1 MIRLRGS
8 QWAAVLAEH
17 GDGGDGAAPAV
28 VKSNEIVFLLALEA
42 DAPDTELSWWG
53 RALDVVVRTMQ
64 PSPALKHVELIVP
77 VSAES
82 VDTEIRT
89 KDDVHFATYL
99 GEKAKW
105 GSKCEG
111 NVVDYYTN
119 HDKSWRAVP
128 VMARDAIARLR
139 TECDKNVGTPY
150 PPAKHL
156 YNYPYSVPPL
166 RSRAYTLPDEPL
178 EAAHCAALTARC
190 LRAGLPELNLPRRS
204 AWCARARARAAAVF
218 ANPRLC
224 CGRYG
229 PSTLFLE
236 LTRGARI
243 RSYGE
248 RLAAMD
254 TKLSTKEME
263 DAEASE
269 ETLLRGSNEEV
280 CGLSETVAQAGI
292 DRLCR
297 RCMTVGVTTTDER
310 QAQKALAR
318 ALLRESQI
326 ARPHR
331 RLEQQRQQLSAAP
344 APEQPA
350 PEQPAPAPEQPAPGY
365 ILSAM

>member
-1 MIRLRGS
+1 
-8 QWAAVLAEH
+8 
-17 GDGGDGAAPAV
+17 
-28 VKSNEIVFLLALEA
+28 
-42 DAPDTELSWWG
+42 
-53 RALDVVVRTMQ
+53 
-64 PSPALKHVELIVP
+64 
-77 VSAES
+77 
-82 VDTEIRT
+82 
-89 KDDVHFATYL
+89 
-99 GEKAKW
+99 
-105 GSKCEG
+105 
-111 NVVDYYTN
+111 
-119 HDKSWRAVP
+119 
-128 VMARDAIARLR
+128 
-139 TECDKNVGTPY
+139 
-150 PPAKHL
+150 
-156 YNYPYSVPPL
+156 
-166 RSRAYTLPDEPL
+166 
-178 EAAHCAALTARC
+178 
-190 LRAGLPELNLPRRS
+190 
-204 AWCARARARAAAVF
+204 
-218 ANPRLC
+218 
-224 CGRYG
+224 
-229 PSTLFLE
+229 LFLE

-280 CGLSETVAQAGI
+280 CGLSETAAQAGI

-297 RCMTVGVTTTDER
+297 RCMTVDVTTTEER

-331 RLEQQRQQLSAAP
+331 RLEQQRRQQLSAAPAPEQP